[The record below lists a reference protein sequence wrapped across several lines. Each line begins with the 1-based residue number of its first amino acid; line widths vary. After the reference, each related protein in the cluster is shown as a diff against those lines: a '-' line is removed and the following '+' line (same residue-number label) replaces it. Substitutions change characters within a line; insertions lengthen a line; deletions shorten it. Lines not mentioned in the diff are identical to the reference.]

1 MPNPPKR
8 RVVLGAAACV
18 LAGSIAAVIVVE
30 SGSGRPA
37 SADNVSR
44 NYRVCLLS
52 ETRTG
57 ASTPPAAAIEATWAG
72 LQRAASS
79 GKVNAERLPLSGSS
93 IPDASPYFNGALQQ
107 HCGLIVSV
115 GPDLATA
122 VDASAATHRSQQYLL
137 VGGSSSRSNVH
148 TIGLGDP
155 TAITSQ
161 TYSMVMSL
169 AGA

>member
-1 MPNPPKR
+1 MPKTPKR
-8 RVVLGAAACV
+8 RMALGAAACV
-18 LAGSIAAVIVVE
+18 VAGTIAAVIVVE

-37 SADNVSR
+37 SSHNVSR

-52 ETRTG
+52 EAKGG
-57 ASTPPAAAIEATWAG
+57 AGTPAAAVEATWAG
-72 LQRAASS
+72 LQRAAAS
-79 GKVNAERLPLSGSS
+79 GKVNAERLPLAGTSA
-93 IPDASPYFNGALQQ
+93 PDASPYFNGALQQ

-115 GPDLATA
+115 GPDLTTA
-122 VDASAATHRSQQYLL
+122 VDRSAATHRSQQYLL
-137 VGGSSSRSNVH
+137 VGGTSSRGNVH

-155 TAITSQ
+155 SVITSQ